1 MPPWSM
7 QSTNKSIPNG
17 AYQIYCL
24 KLLILIAPNIHYL
37 GINDKFQWKYHI
49 QLMLYIFMEH
59 FINNQIKNKRIRFT
73 DK

>member
-17 AYQIYCL
+17 DYQIYCL

-37 GINDKFQWKYHI
+37 GINDKYHI

>member
-17 AYQIYCL
+17 DYQIYCL

-37 GINDKFQWKYHI
+37 GINDISMKISYPINALHI
-49 QLMLYIFMEH
+49 YGAFY
-59 FINNQIKNKRIRFT
+59 
-73 DK
+73 

>member
-17 AYQIYCL
+17 DYQIYCL

-37 GINDKFQWKYHI
+37 GINDIWVDIISMKISYPINALHI
-49 QLMLYIFMEH
+49 YGAFY
-59 FINNQIKNKRIRFT
+59 
-73 DK
+73 